1 MSHGLV
7 RSLFQEQSLVGENID
22 VIISFYNQHQ
32 ETILNHIS
40 KIGISFP
47 QIIGVDW
54 RIDYSI
60 RSKTTGKENVPMF
73 FVSLKV
79 LEPNDKVNNINF
91 IANLEEMHDLLAKVR
106 DAVKQV
112 ERVLNTEN

>member
-1 MSHGLV
+1 
-7 RSLFQEQSLVGENID
+7 VGI
-22 VIISFYNQHQ
+22 
-32 ETILNHIS
+32 
-40 KIGISFP
+40 
-47 QIIGVDW
+47 DW

-60 RSKTTGKENVPMF
+60 RSKSTGKDNVPMF

-79 LEPNDKVNNINF
+79 LDNDKINNINF

-112 ERVLNTEN
+112 ERVLTNDSN

>member
-1 MSHGLV
+1 MGWV

-32 ETILNHIS
+32 ETILNHIR
-40 KIGISFP
+40 KIGISFS

-79 LEPNDKVNNINF
+79 LEPNEKVNNINF